1 MGRHEEEIEE
11 LKVLRAELA
20 AKIRDAR
27 LRQELSQT
35 NLANVLG
42 YSRTFISH
50 LERADRPGRD
60 VMTVTT
66 LYRIARALGLRLK
79 IEFVEEW
86 EK

>member
-1 MGRHEEEIEE
+1 MVEMDE
-11 LKVLRAELA
+11 LKALRADLA
-20 AKIRDAR
+20 AKIRAAR
-27 LRQELSQT
+27 VRQQLTQS
-35 NLANVLG
+35 NIADVLG